1 MTAERFHSF
10 FQDNDDVSAE
20 PRFQIVRFAIAGIAT
35 IALILSACDRA
46 GRREVDALTVRLQH
60 ALRHHE
66 FAEAEKIAR
75 QILFRAPRNS
85 EAWGAIVDTRLQIS
99 DLKGAEKTLEN
110 WRAADNKA
118 NTRLEEASGD
128 VALAH
133 HDQQSAI
140 LRWQKALGIDPWNE
154 RVLRKIAE
162 LEHERQHW
170 VEEETAWSTLIKLRD
185 SAELRLR
192 RAVIRRRL
200 HRWEDAISDLQTAR
214 SLAPQ
219 NPVVQDWWQRFERLE
234 KVLDEIRELDIN
246 INASPADS
254 SLLGDRALVFLRAG
268 EGELALTDAERAAKL
283 AIWAV
288 RPRLLQSIALLELNR
303 PDECTHLF
311 VRTSIR
317 LAELT
322 PESLETLRRLDGQIS
337 VERTNPELFISRAW
351 QLNEIGQPALAQQ
364 DAQTAFTLDHKSA
377 GALAEWSYASMKLG
391 QVDEA
396 LNKIKLA
403 TDLDPHLATAWQYRG
418 EIEMTRG
425 ETVSAIDSLSHALQ
439 LNQTAIALQK
449 RAECYRK
456 IGYDARAEED
466 LRALQDLTAR
476 AMR

>member
-1 MTAERFHSF
+1 
-10 FQDNDDVSAE
+10 
-20 PRFQIVRFAIAGIAT
+20 
-35 IALILSACDRA
+35 
-46 GRREVDALTVRLQH
+46 
-60 ALRHHE
+60 
-66 FAEAEKIAR
+66 
-75 QILFRAPRNS
+75 
-85 EAWGAIVDTRLQIS
+85 
-99 DLKGAEKTLEN
+99 
-110 WRAADNKA
+110 
-118 NTRLEEASGD
+118 
-128 VALAH
+128 
-133 HDQQSAI
+133 
-140 LRWQKALGIDPWNE
+140 LRWQKALGIDPKNE
-154 RVLRKIAE
+154 GVLRKIGE

-192 RAVIRRRL
+192 RAVVRRQL
-200 HRWEDAISDLQTAR
+200 HRWEDAISDLHSAR

-219 NPVVQDWWQRFERLE
+219 NAIVQAWWQRFERLE

-246 INASPADS
+246 IKASPADYS
-254 SLLGDRALVFLRAG
+254 FLGDRALVFLQAG
-268 EGELALTDAERAAKL
+268 DADLALADAERAAKL

-288 RPRLLQSIALLELNR
+288 RPKLLQAIALLELNR
-303 PDECTHLF
+303 ADECAHLS

-317 LAELT
+317 LPELT

-337 VERTNPELFISRAW
+337 VERTNPELFVSRAW

-403 TDLDPHLATAWQYRG
+403 TDFDPHLATAWQYRG

-439 LNQTAIALQK
+439 LNQTVIALQK

-456 IGYDARAEED
+456 IGYNARAEED